1 MRMFACMVFV
11 VCLGFSGIATAM
23 SGGGAAGG
31 ATGGGGGAAGGG
43 GGAAGGGGGAAGGG
57 GGYGQ
62 SRSSVARVHA
72 TSGCLVT
79 LTGASPTTLSS
90 IRSS

>member
-1 MRMFACMVFV
+1 MRMFACMVFI
-11 VCLGFSGIATAM
+11 CLGFSGIATAM

-31 ATGGGGGAAGGG
+31 AAGGE

>member
-23 SGGGAAGG
+23 SGGGAA
-31 ATGGGGGAAGGG
+31 GGAAGGG